1 MRSGGRRASATAA
14 TSAPAGVGGFAAAP
28 GAGPVPSGGGCRL
41 GDDPPGHAEAAAAAA
56 RVCTSESNYLVLIAL
71 DREFSVCERCQVDI
85 LEIETLCECDI
96 AIMSASHIFL
106 FVLWS

>member
-56 RVCTSESNYLVLIAL
+56 RDLNKS
-71 DREFSVCERCQVDI
+71 
-85 LEIETLCECDI
+85 LEWC
-96 AIMSASHIFL
+96 FL
-106 FVLWS
+106 TDGELLPSRSLQPGQGVR